1 MVFLDHHLNDG
12 YRWYSDTGFVDFPK
26 SKKPVLVKRK
36 AKPIL
41 TAEKPTGDARF
52 KMHLFKLPMRQ
63 SPLLVHYVGDETI
76 FKDFP
81 HKSATKEPKR
91 PFIRSAP
98 TIGEKVK
105 ANMDKHPQ
113 ELYQEMLFDSSAGS
127 HPAYVPRDRKQLENF
142 RNAENARIRLSHDS
156 LYNLY
161 VLGFE
166 YSNFIKEYR
175 VDFCAI
181 NNLVSL
187 VSDPLLEKL
196 NKLLDPPDGAY
207 DKSLKIYYDTTFNIG
222 NYYLSIFSYRYYV
235 LDGDPVIPAAFLIHQ
250 RKFAVDHNS
259 FLLKLIKKCPNLAS
273 KPFAFIT
280 DREFTNISSIFPKAC
295 AFILL

>member
-26 SKKPVLVKRK
+26 SKKPVLIKRK

-41 TAEKPTGDARF
+41 TAE
-52 KMHLFKLPMRQ
+52 
-63 SPLLVHYVGDETI
+63 
-76 FKDFP
+76 
-81 HKSATKEPKR
+81 
-91 PFIRSAP
+91 
-98 TIGEKVK
+98 
-105 ANMDKHPQ
+105 N
-113 ELYQEMLFDSSAGS
+113 
-127 HPAYVPRDRKQLENF
+127 
-142 RNAENARIRLSHDS
+142 
-156 LYNLY
+156 
-161 VLGFE
+161 
-166 YSNFIKEYR
+166 
-175 VDFCAI
+175 
-181 NNLVSL
+181 
-187 VSDPLLEKL
+187 
-196 NKLLDPPDGAY
+196 GAY